1 MSGGAEQGFLKYLLA
16 PLVAWLLSQVI
27 KYLLGRR
34 GEPKGQVWRALYQ
47 SGNMPSAHTATLVAL
62 TTMIGIQDGM
72 SSAVFALAAVV
83 TAMAAY
89 DALMVRRSGGEQ
101 GLALRKLLEAS
112 PFKKDPLP
120 YQALGHRPLE
130 VVVGALLGVAVAMC
144 VAILTTI

>member
-16 PLVAWLLSQVI
+16 PLIAWLLAQVI

-34 GEPKGQVWRALYQ
+34 GQVGQVWRALYQ

-62 TTMIGIQDGM
+62 TTMIGIHDGT

-130 VVVGALLGVAVAMC
+130 VAVGALLGVAVAMC

>member
-1 MSGGAEQGFLKYLLA
+1 MGGVSEQGFSNYLLA
-16 PLVAWLLSQVI
+16 PFLAWLIAQ
-27 KYLLGRR
+27 LLKFLLNRR
-34 GEPKGQVWRALYQ
+34 AQEGQRWRLLYQ

-62 TTMIGIQDGM
+62 TTVIGIQDGTN
-72 SSAVFALAAVV
+72 SGLFALSLVV

-101 GLALRKLLEAS
+101 GLALRKLLEVS

-130 VVVGALLGVAVAMC
+130 VAVGALLGVIVGMC
-144 VAILTTI
+144 VAIFITI

>member
-1 MSGGAEQGFLKYLLA
+1 MGGAEQGFLKYLLA
-16 PLVAWLLSQVI
+16 PLVAWLLAQII

-34 GEPKGQVWRALYQ
+34 EAIGRTWRALYQ

-62 TTMIGIQDGM
+62 TTMIAIHDGM

-130 VVVGALLGVAVAMC
+130 VAVGALLGAAVAMC
-144 VAILTTI
+144 VAIVTTI

>member
-1 MSGGAEQGFLKYLLA
+1 MLGGAEQGFLKYLLA
-16 PLVAWLLSQVI
+16 PLIAWLLAQYL
-27 KYLLGRR
+27 KYLLNR
-34 GEPKGQVWRALYQ
+34 GAQRGQAWRLLYQ

-62 TTMIGIQDGM
+62 TTMIGVYDGM
-72 SSAVFALAAVV
+72 ASGVFALATVV

-130 VVVGALLGVAVAMC
+130 VAVGALLGVTVGLC
-144 VAILTTI
+144 VAIFITI